1 LAGTRRKL
9 TVPAALAV
17 VCLVTVMLRG
27 IQGVVNGITVGLV
40 YLITVAV
47 IAAAW
52 GIVESVFASMLAA
65 LFFSFFSPPPVG
77 FAIVDPEDW
86 VAIGA
91 FLVAAVIAG
100 EFSDR
105 AHRRA
110 AEAKARQVEVGELY
124 ALSRSIISIMLTAGE
139 AAIGARLAKELAS
152 IYDIPSVAI
161 YDRNTNAVYC
171 AGDMPAAVSESRLR
185 ETAISGNSV
194 GDEQTGIL
202 LAPIALGGQ
211 NIGSLAIQGGGQS
224 KTALNAVVNLL
235 AITLESMRTREIAT
249 RAQAARQS
257 EQFKSM
263 LLDGLAHE
271 FKTPL
276 TSIRAATTALLGATV
291 SDTAQQE
298 ELITIVDQEA
308 DRLSR
313 LVTEATQVA
322 RIEAGAI
329 DLNCEWHSIVDLIE
343 RVLSESEP
351 RRDGRR
357 INVSL
362 QAGLPP
368 VYADARLIH
377 LALRQL
383 VDNALKYSRRKSPIN
398 ISTRLED
405 QSLVV
410 SVLNE
415 GEPLSESEQSR
426 IFDKF
431 YRGQNVRRQVAGT
444 GMGLSVA
451 RDILRAHGGEVYLAD
466 SNHSGTEFVL
476 AIPLAVPKKRLQLI

>member
-1 LAGTRRKL
+1 MGRIHKKL

-17 VCLVTVMLRG
+17 VCLVTFVLRE
-27 IQGVVNGITVGLV
+27 IQASVNGLTVGLV
-40 YLITVAV
+40 YVVTILL

-77 FAIVDPEDW
+77 FEIVDPEDW
-86 VAIGA
+86 VAIAA

-105 AHRRA
+105 ADRRA
-110 AEAKARQVEVGELY
+110 IEAKARQVEVEKLY
-124 ALSRSIISIMLTAGE
+124 ALSQSIISIMLTEGTDAT
-139 AAIGARLAKELAS
+139 GARLAKELAN
-152 IYDIPSVAI
+152 ICEIASVAI
-161 YDRNTNAVYC
+161 YDGNTNVVYC
-171 AGDMPAAVSESRLR
+171 AGETPAAMSDRLT
-185 ETAISGNSV
+185 EAAISGSPFTD
-194 GDEQTGIL
+194 GKTGIVF
-202 LAPIALGGQ
+202 APIALGGH
-211 NIGSLAIQGGGQS
+211 NTGSLAIQGGGLS
-224 KTALNAVVNLL
+224 ETALNALRNLL

-249 RAQAARQS
+249 RAQATRQS
-257 EQFKSM
+257 EQFKST

-276 TSIRAATTALLGATV
+276 TSIRAATSALLGDAV
-291 SDTAQQE
+291 SDSAQQE

-313 LVTEATQVA
+313 LVTEATHVA

-329 DLNCEWHSIVDLIE
+329 DLNREWYELNDLVE
-343 RVLSESEP
+343 KVLSESEP
-351 RRDGRR
+351 RSDGRR

-362 QAGLPP
+362 QYDLPRI
-368 VYADARLIH
+368 YADADLIQ

-383 VDNALKYSRRKSPIN
+383 VDNALKYSRRKSAIG
-398 ISTRLED
+398 ISTRMGD
-405 QSLVV
+405 RSLMI
-410 SVLNE
+410 SVCSQ
-415 GEPLSESEQSR
+415 GDPLSASEQTR

-451 RDILRAHGGEVYLAD
+451 RDIVRAHGGDVYLAD
-466 SNHSGTEFVL
+466 SNHDGTEFVL
-476 AIPLAVPKKRLQLI
+476 AIPVNGAASIH

>member
-1 LAGTRRKL
+1 
-9 TVPAALAV
+9 
-17 VCLVTVMLRG
+17 MLRA
-27 IQGVVNGITVGLV
+27 IQAAVNGITVGLV
-40 YLITVAV
+40 YLITVTV
-47 IAAAW
+47 IAAVW

-65 LFFSFFSPPPVG
+65 LFFSFFSAPPVG
-77 FAIVDPEDW
+77 FVIVDPEDW

-110 AEAKARQVEVGELY
+110 AEAKARQVEVEELY
-124 ALSRSIISIMLTAGE
+124 ALSRSIISIMLTDAE

-161 YDRNTNAVYC
+161 YDCNTNAVYC
-171 AGDMPAAVSESRLR
+171 AGDTPAALSESRLR
-185 ETAISGNSV
+185 ETAMSENSFA
-194 GDEQTGIL
+194 DEQTGIL
-202 LAPIALGGQ
+202 FAPIALGGQ
-211 NIGSLAIQGGGQS
+211 NIGGLAIQDGGPS
-224 KTALNAVVNLL
+224 KTALNALVNLL

-257 EQFKSM
+257 EQFKSTI
-263 LLDGLAHE
+263 LDGLAHE

-276 TSIRAATTALLGATV
+276 TAIRAATTALLGATV

-313 LVTEATQVA
+313 LVTEATQIA

-329 DLNCEWHSIVDLIE
+329 DLNREWHSIGDLIE

-362 QAGLPP
+362 QDGLPR

-398 ISTRLED
+398 ISTRLEGK
-405 QSLVV
+405 SLAV
-410 SVLNE
+410 SVINE
-415 GEPLSESEQSR
+415 GEPLSESEQSH

-466 SNHSGTEFVL
+466 SSHSATEFVL
-476 AIPLAVPKKRLQLI
+476 AIPLAAPKKRLRSI

>member
-1 LAGTRRKL
+1 
-9 TVPAALAV
+9 
-17 VCLVTVMLRG
+17 MLRA
-27 IQGVVNGITVGLV
+27 IQGAVNGITVGLV
-40 YLITVAV
+40 YLITIAF

-52 GIVESVFASMLAA
+52 GSVESVFASMLAA

-86 VAIGA
+86 VAIAA

-105 AHRRA
+105 AQRRA
-110 AEAKARQVEVGELY
+110 AEAKARQVEVEELY
-124 ALSRSIISIMLTAGE
+124 ALSRSIISIMLTDGE
-139 AAIGARLAKELAS
+139 AAIGERLAKELAS
-152 IYDIPSVAI
+152 IYHIPSVAI
-161 YDRNTNAVYC
+161 YDCKTNAVYR
-171 AGDMPAAVSESRLR
+171 AGDTPAALSESRLR
-185 ETAISGNSV
+185 ETAISENSFA
-194 GDEQTGIL
+194 DEEAGFL
-202 LAPIALGGQ
+202 FAPIALGGQ
-211 NIGSLAIQGGGQS
+211 NIGGLAIQGGGPS
-224 KTALNAVVNLL
+224 KTALNALVNLL

-257 EQFKSM
+257 EQFKST

-276 TSIRAATTALLGATV
+276 TAIRAATTALLGATV

-308 DRLSR
+308 DRLTR

-329 DLNCEWHSIVDLIE
+329 DLNREWHSIGDLIE

-362 QAGLPP
+362 QDGLPR

-383 VDNALKYSRRKSPIN
+383 VDNALKYSRRKSLIS
-398 ISTRLED
+398 ISTRLEEE
-405 QSLVV
+405 SLVV

-466 SNHSGTEFVL
+466 SNCSGTKFVL
-476 AIPLAVPKKRLQLI
+476 AIPLAAPKKRLQSI

>member
-1 LAGTRRKL
+1 
-9 TVPAALAV
+9 
-17 VCLVTVMLRG
+17 MLRSV
-27 IQGVVNGITVGLV
+27 QGAVNGITVGIV

-77 FAIVDPEDW
+77 FVIVDPEDW

-110 AEAKARQVEVGELY
+110 AEAKARQVEVEELY

-139 AAIGARLAKELAS
+139 PAIGARLAKELAS

-161 YDRNTNAVYC
+161 YDRSTNAVYC
-171 AGDMPAAVSESRLR
+171 AGDTPAAVSESRLR
-185 ETAISGNSV
+185 ETAISGNSFA
-194 GDEQTGIL
+194 DEQTGIL
-202 LAPIALGGQ
+202 FAPIALGGQ
-211 NIGSLAIQGGGQS
+211 NIGSLAIRGEGQS

-257 EQFKSM
+257 EQFKST

-329 DLNCEWHSIVDLIE
+329 DLNCEWHSIGGLIE

-357 INVSL
+357 INLSL
-362 QAGLPP
+362 QDGLPR

-383 VDNALKYSRRKSPIN
+383 VDNALKYSRRKSPIS
-398 ISTRLED
+398 ISTKLED
-405 QSLVV
+405 ESLVV

-466 SNHSGTEFVL
+466 SNHRGTEFVL
-476 AIPLAVPKKRLQLI
+476 AIPLAAPKKRLQSI